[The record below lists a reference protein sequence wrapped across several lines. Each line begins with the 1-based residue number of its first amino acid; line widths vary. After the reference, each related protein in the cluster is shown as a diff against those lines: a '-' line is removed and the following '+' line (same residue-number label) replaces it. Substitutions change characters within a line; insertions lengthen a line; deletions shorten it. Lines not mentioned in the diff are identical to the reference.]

1 MSNQVTSNLTMASSP
16 ERNFGVNIQEEMKK
30 PYVKAFTS
38 EFEVSDDKL
47 VEAIKYLDG
56 LAGGLEVNRDSR
68 KLNQAVEHIDNL
80 RRRSLMDGFG
90 VIKEYSYDELL
101 NILVTDK
108 MNNYPKEDFEKLVK
122 EFKDRFG
129 YLPSPSEFVDF
140 YEEKKGIVKL
150 EEKLKKL
157 QGNQLALE
165 QERQQEKQALQQAL
179 DYERRKRQA
188 LELKIQ
194 TVQLAMQRMKERKE
208 DRLGE
213 VVCYK
218 LQRVVCKICLDKE
231 VEVLFLPCYHLVSCQ
246 DCKEQL
252 IQKKCPL
259 CRDAYQG
266 TIRVYFA

>member
-1 MSNQVTSNLTMASSP
+1 M
-16 ERNFGVNIQEEMKK
+16 
-30 PYVKAFTS
+30 
-38 EFEVSDDKL
+38 
-47 VEAIKYLDG
+47 
-56 LAGGLEVNRDSR
+56 
-68 KLNQAVEHIDNL
+68 
-80 RRRSLMDGFG
+80 
-90 VIKEYSYDELL
+90 
-101 NILVTDK
+101 
-108 MNNYPKEDFEKLVK
+108 
-122 EFKDRFG
+122 
-129 YLPSPSEFVDF
+129 FV
-140 YEEKKGIVKL
+140 VKL